1 MAKLKIKI
9 YSMHFVYLNIGHWNL
24 FGIYDVVIGI

>member
-9 YSMHFVYLNIGHWNL
+9 YSMHLGYLNSCIGTYL
-24 FGIYDVVIGI
+24 EFVIG